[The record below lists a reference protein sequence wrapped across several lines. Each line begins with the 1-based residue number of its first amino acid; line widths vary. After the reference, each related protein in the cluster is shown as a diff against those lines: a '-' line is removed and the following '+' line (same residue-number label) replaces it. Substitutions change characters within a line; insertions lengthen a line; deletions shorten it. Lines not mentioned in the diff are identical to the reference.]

1 MTRKWFC
8 CLGGLVMALSSCSD
22 LFETES
28 ERQIFEP
35 SLSEKTD
42 SMFYLLGIMKGVQQV
57 ADQYV
62 LTNEMR
68 GDLVA
73 TNSYT
78 ETSLRQL
85 ANFNVDATNKLD
97 SAYLYYRIV
106 NNCNYFIAHRDSNL
120 RTGST
125 RVTIPEIAQAHAVRA
140 WAYLQLV
147 KNYGRVPFY
156 TNPIVTIG
164 SASHISDS
172 IDFQNIV
179 SRLAPDLLRYVG
191 VSEPDYSWLSAGVP
205 NTSSEEKKIYS
216 KNIMIPVEVI
226 LGDLYLETHQYES
239 AARAYYN
246 YIKRTSLSLQNFC
259 TWPDDRSSYSEKLPA
274 NLPETVTDI
283 SSWTS
288 IFAVKSPKDS
298 VTTIPMAANRL
309 RGVVSSLP
317 RYFGYNYYSTLGG
330 NDMYLIERQ
339 IEPSPAYKALADAQS
354 FYYKP
359 TGNIDT
365 VLVAEIGDMRR
376 HAAFTTF
383 KKNDSTLAIMN
394 KFNSANIPL
403 YRGATVYLRLAE
415 ALNRW
420 GYSDVAFAILKEGI
434 KPSLLASVKTE
445 VPKRGQYLNPASEKL
460 LTEILP
466 FVRKV
471 DDGTTVSYWAVNG
484 ISNAGIH
491 SRGTYKTD
499 GIKTPYQ
506 FDAIVGSKIS
516 EMVARDGLVPQGNKN
531 DTILAVEDLLCDEM
545 ALELAFEGCRFGDLT
560 RIARHRNNTSDPVN
574 VYGAN
579 FGSKWLAKKL
589 AFKQPAVSLE
599 DEKNWYLRFR

>member
-8 CLGGLVMALSSCSD
+8 CLGGLVMALSSCTD

-239 AARAYYN
+239 AARA
-246 YIKRTSLSLQNFC
+246 
-259 TWPDDRSSYSEKLPA
+259 
-274 NLPETVTDI
+274 
-283 SSWTS
+283 
-288 IFAVKSPKDS
+288 
-298 VTTIPMAANRL
+298 
-309 RGVVSSLP
+309 
-317 RYFGYNYYSTLGG
+317 
-330 NDMYLIERQ
+330 
-339 IEPSPAYKALADAQS
+339 
-354 FYYKP
+354 
-359 TGNIDT
+359 
-365 VLVAEIGDMRR
+365 
-376 HAAFTTF
+376 
-383 KKNDSTLAIMN
+383 
-394 KFNSANIPL
+394 
-403 YRGATVYLRLAE
+403 
-415 ALNRW
+415 
-420 GYSDVAFAILKEGI
+420 
-434 KPSLLASVKTE
+434 
-445 VPKRGQYLNPASEKL
+445 
-460 LTEILP
+460 
-466 FVRKV
+466 
-471 DDGTTVSYWAVNG
+471 
-484 ISNAGIH
+484 
-491 SRGTYKTD
+491 
-499 GIKTPYQ
+499 
-506 FDAIVGSKIS
+506 
-516 EMVARDGLVPQGNKN
+516 
-531 DTILAVEDLLCDEM
+531 
-545 ALELAFEGCRFGDLT
+545 
-560 RIARHRNNTSDPVN
+560 
-574 VYGAN
+574 
-579 FGSKWLAKKL
+579 
-589 AFKQPAVSLE
+589 
-599 DEKNWYLRFR
+599 